1 MERGKSISVQDFGKV
16 STVLPPSTAFENPVL
31 GVVLQ
36 DNFSSDEDREE
47 FMQTITSHG
56 ITFLR
61 CANSPLQPPTE
72 DDLSLLEKLA
82 KVLSGVWSDPNKL
95 GRRHVK

>member
-1 MERGKSISVQDFGKV
+1 MEHNMNASVLPFGK
-16 STVLPPSTAFENPVL
+16 TTNARTAPIKLSPPVL
-31 GVVLQ
+31 GIVLQ

-61 CANSPLQPPTE
+61 CANAPLPTPTD

-82 KVLSGVWSDPNKL
+82 RVLSGLWAATDEQRGCNV
-95 GRRHVK
+95 

>member
-1 MERGKSISVQDFGKV
+1 MERGKSISVQDFGKA
-16 STVLPPSTAFENPVL
+16 TTALPSSTAFENQIL
-31 GVVLQ
+31 GAVLQ

-61 CANSPLQPPTE
+61 CANSPLPPPTE
-72 DDLSLLEKLA
+72 DDLSVLEKLA
-82 KVLSGVWSDPNKL
+82 RVLSGLWATTDN
-95 GRRHVK
+95 RRGCND

>member
-16 STVLPPSTAFENPVL
+16 STALPPSTAFENPVL
-31 GVVLQ
+31 GIVLQ

-56 ITFLR
+56 IVFLR
-61 CANSPLQPPTE
+61 CANAPLPTPTE
-72 DDLSLLEKLA
+72 DDLSMLEKLA
-82 KVLSGVWSDPNKL
+82 RVLSGVWAEADKW
-95 GRRHVK
+95 GRRHVQ